1 MTRHL
6 ILSILLLPLACFG
19 QLSGIYTVGGTSPDY
34 ATLTDAFNALMTQGA
49 NGNVDLLVRPGTYMG
64 QYDLGVVPGSP
75 GAITV
80 RSETNTASDV
90 VLAYDAGGAS
100 DNFIVRLDGTEQ
112 LHFQAVTFTP
122 MDLTYARAVVFQN
135 EAHGLSI
142 SGCVFQGSTSQS
154 LSLQQERRLVVTEQA
169 FLGAGNSDDV
179 LLSYNT
185 FVNGTAAVY
194 LYFHGIGG
202 ARAQDLVI
210 QHNTFRDQFGVG
222 MELNNAVADVHDNVL
237 TAEDVLFYT
246 GIRCAH
252 VEQSEIHDNDVR
264 ATADNDCTALEYS
277 NTQSTT
283 GNRIYNNRLY
293 ARGGTQT
300 WGLAVFNLWG
310 TEIVFNSVLVEGDTP
325 PEAHAFYHLS
335 NFDDGE
341 DTEVRNNIFANQ
353 AGGRAWYVKQPANV
367 AQEDH
372 NVLFTTGDTLASL
385 GSTHYLDL
393 ASYQIGSG
401 LGMNSV
407 DLDPVFALAPD
418 LHLNSCVLDGLG
430 TPVSWVLFDADNDP
444 RHPSSPDPGADEFSF
459 TAVPLSAPGITV
471 PSSQLPLVLTAPD
484 GGPWS
489 WITGATTQSINVFVG
504 GLYSCTFTDVNGCTW
519 TIDQAVTVN
528 INTGLEPAST
538 PAGLLVFPN
547 PATTSLTIGGVELPA
562 RIQLLSLDGRLVRSE
577 LLTSP
582 VLQVSDLHQGTYLL
596 RTEGVVGMP
605 IRIQVL
611 R

>member
-6 ILSILLLPLACFG
+6 ILSILLLPMAGFG
-19 QLSGIYTVGGTSPDY
+19 QLSGTYTVGGTSPDY

-49 NGNVDLLVRPGTYMG
+49 NGNVDLLIRPGTYMG
-64 QYDLGVVPGSP
+64 QHDLGVIPGSP

-90 VLAYDAGGAS
+90 VLAYDASGAS
-100 DNFIVRLDGTEQ
+100 DNFIIRLDGSEQ
-112 LHFQAVTFTP
+112 VHLQTLTFRP
-122 MDLTYARAVVFQN
+122 MDMDYARAIVFQN

-142 SGCVFQGSTSQS
+142 SGCVFLGSPSQD
-154 LSLQQERRLVVTEQA
+154 LSLQQQRRLVVSDQA
-169 FLGAGNSDDV
+169 SIGAGNSDDV

-185 FVNGTAAVY
+185 FVNGTAAIY

-202 ARAQDLVI
+202 TRAQGLVI

-222 MELNNAVADVHDNVL
+222 VELNNAEADVHNNLLSADG
-237 TAEDVLFYT
+237 VLFYT

-264 ATADNDCTALEYS
+264 ASAINDCTALEYS

-310 TEIVFNSVLVEGDTP
+310 TEIVFNGVLVEGDTP

-335 NFDDGE
+335 NFNDGE

-393 ASYQIGSG
+393 VSYQSGSG
-401 LGMNSV
+401 LGTNSV
-407 DLDPVFALAPD
+407 NVDPVFALAPD
-418 LHLNSCVLDGLG
+418 LHLNSCVLEGLA
-430 TPVSWVLFDADNDP
+430 TPVAWVLFDADNDARSP
-444 RHPSSPDPGADEFSF
+444 TSPDPGADEYTFSAGPF
-459 TAVPLSAPGITV
+459 SAPPDTIF
-471 PSSQLPLVLTAPD
+471 SSDLPYILSAPD
-484 GGPWS
+484 GGPWA
-489 WITGATTQSINVFVG
+489 WNTGQTTRDIPVNMG
-504 GLYSCTFTDVNGCTW
+504 GTYSCTFTDVNGCTW
-519 TIDQAVTVN
+519 EVVYELVVLIS
-528 INTGLEPAST
+528 TGVEAAST
-538 PAGLLVFPN
+538 AEEAPPYPI
-547 PATTSLTIGGVELPA
+547 PATDHVFLPSLEVPA
-562 RIQLLSLDGRLVRSE
+562 HIQLFSVDGRSMRQE
-577 LLTSP
+577 LLTAP
-582 VLQVSDLHQGTYLL
+582 VLTVSDLPNGTYLL
-596 RTEGVVGMP
+596 HVHGTEHVPV
-605 IRIQVL
+605 RILVQ

>member
-6 ILSILLLPLACFG
+6 ILSILLLPLASFG

-49 NGNVDLLVRPGTYMG
+49 NGNVDLLIRPGTYMG

-169 FLGAGNSDDV
+169 FIGAGNSDDV

-393 ASYQIGSG
+393 ASYQSGSG
-401 LGMNSV
+401 LGTNSV

-418 LHLNSCVLDGLG
+418 LHLNSCVLDGMAV
-430 TPVSWVLFDADNDP
+430 PVAWVLFDADNDARSP
-444 RHPSSPDPGADEFSF
+444 VSPDPGADEFTFSAGPF
-459 TAVPLSAPGITV
+459 SAPPDTILSSELPYTLSAPD
-471 PSSQLPLVLTAPD
+471 S
-484 GGPWS
+484 GPWA
-489 WITGATTQSINVFVG
+489 WNTGQNTRDIQVNMG
-504 GLYSCTFTDVNGCTW
+504 GTYSCTFTDVNGCSWEVEYALVVEISTGVEASK
-519 TIDQAVTVN
+519 TAEEVLPYPIPAADRVFLP
-528 INTGLEPAST
+528 GLEVPT
-538 PAGLLVFPN
+538 G
-547 PATTSLTIGGVELPA
+547 
-562 RIQLLSLDGRLVRSE
+562 IQLFTTDGRLMRQE
-577 LLTSP
+577 LLTAP
-582 VLQVSDLHQGTYLL
+582 MLTVSDLSNGTYLL
-596 RTEGVVGMP
+596 RVNGTEHVPV
-605 IRIQVL
+605 RIQVL